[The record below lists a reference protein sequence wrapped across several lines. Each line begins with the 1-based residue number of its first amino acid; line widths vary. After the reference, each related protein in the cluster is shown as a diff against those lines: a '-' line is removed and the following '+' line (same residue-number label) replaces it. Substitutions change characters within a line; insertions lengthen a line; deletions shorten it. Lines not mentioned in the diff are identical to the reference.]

1 MIVRKA
7 YGVFFPS
14 LLKHEKEIYHVCRS
28 MKLSSSEGKVDAGEE
43 RIVAGI
49 FLSKQS
55 GGHLGPCGGIGL
67 RQKW

>member
-1 MIVRKA
+1 M
-7 YGVFFPS
+7 
-14 LLKHEKEIYHVCRS
+14 E
-28 MKLSSSEGKVDAGEE
+28 LSSSEGKVDAGEE